1 VSYDEIIKGCWN
13 RDRSAQTAFYNL
25 FAQTMFS
32 TACRLIGDEYEAE
45 DIVQEVL
52 LLPLTGKIQMLDRQA
67 DMERRLRRIT
77 INETIDR
84 LRKQKNRWDCWE
96 DGIDITADEETD
108 DMLIDAERN
117 GNLRQAID
125 SLPEKY
131 EYVYGNKCFLS
142 EYHSIGHSE
151 RCEKVYIG
159 KELHYDLRGEHYS
172 TEHSKEGKL
181 FDAQCFFT
189 WSRQIHSVRRRRWV

>member
-1 VSYDEIIKGCWN
+1 MSDDEIIKGCRN
-13 RDRSAQTAFYNL
+13 RNRSAQTAFYNL

-84 LRKQKNRWDCWE
+84 LRKQKNIWDCWE
-96 DGIDITADEETD
+96 DGIDITADEGTD
-108 DMLIDAERN
+108 DMLIDAERS

-131 EYVYGNKCFLS
+131 KTVLLLSVVEDLSSDDIASLLHAKPSTIRTQLTRAKQKLITCFR
-142 EYHSIGHSE
+142 Y
-151 RCEKVYIG
+151 EKH
-159 KELHYDLRGEHYS
+159 K
-172 TEHSKEGKL
+172 
-181 FDAQCFFT
+181 
-189 WSRQIHSVRRRRWV
+189 

>member
-1 VSYDEIIKGCWN
+1 MSYDEIIKGCRN

-25 FAQTMFS
+25 FAQTLFS

-84 LRKQKNRWDCWE
+84 LRKQKNRWDC
-96 DGIDITADEETD
+96 
-108 DMLIDAERN
+108 
-117 GNLRQAID
+117 
-125 SLPEKY
+125 
-131 EYVYGNKCFLS
+131 
-142 EYHSIGHSE
+142 
-151 RCEKVYIG
+151 
-159 KELHYDLRGEHYS
+159 
-172 TEHSKEGKL
+172 
-181 FDAQCFFT
+181 
-189 WSRQIHSVRRRRWV
+189 

>member
-1 VSYDEIIKGCWN
+1 MSYDEIIKGCRN

-84 LRKQKNRWDCWE
+84 LRKQKNIWDCWE
-96 DGIDITADEETD
+96 DGIDITADERTD
-108 DMLIDAERN
+108 DMLIDAERS

-125 SLPEKY
+125 SLPEDQKMIITMRDITGLSY
-131 EYVYGNKCFLS
+131 AEIAGTLGLEMGTVKSRINRARGNVKKFL
-142 EYHSIGHSE
+142 IE
-151 RCEKVYIG
+151 RN
-159 KELHYDLRGEHYS
+159 
-172 TEHSKEGKL
+172 L
-181 FDAQCFFT
+181 FT
-189 WSRQIHSVRRRRWV
+189 